1 MRVGIKLNKQTLD
14 MTTWTHRDVLKLD
27 YAKKSNINLLLV
39 YPRHDNYL
47 LKNNKLLSFQIS
59 DLEKI

>member
-1 MRVGIKLNKQTLD
+1 

-39 YPRHDNYL
+39 YPRHNNYL